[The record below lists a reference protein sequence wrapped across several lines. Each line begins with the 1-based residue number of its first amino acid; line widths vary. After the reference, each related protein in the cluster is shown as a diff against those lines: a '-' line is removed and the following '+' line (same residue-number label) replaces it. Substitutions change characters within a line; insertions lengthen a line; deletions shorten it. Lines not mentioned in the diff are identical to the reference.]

1 MYISKNPILNIKED
15 STILPIELTTVKNFL
30 KVDFDEDDELI
41 KKMIKTAIIQCETNI
56 NKSISKKTFVYSIY
70 EIKNNSLILPYSPI
84 NSIESIKIIYLNQ
97 TQSILSDNEYF
108 LDSVGGILNFKNRP
122 SNFYRIDIEYKAGL
136 TSLNDELIQGL
147 LMHIARM
154 YEDRSGYSPIPLN
167 SLNIYKKYKQVRL

>member
-1 MYISKNPILNIKED
+1 MYISKNLVLNIKED

-84 NSIESIKIIYLNQ
+84 NSIESI
-97 TQSILSDNEYF
+97 
-108 LDSVGGILNFKNRP
+108 
-122 SNFYRIDIEYKAGL
+122 
-136 TSLNDELIQGL
+136 
-147 LMHIARM
+147 
-154 YEDRSGYSPIPLN
+154 
-167 SLNIYKKYKQVRL
+167 NIF